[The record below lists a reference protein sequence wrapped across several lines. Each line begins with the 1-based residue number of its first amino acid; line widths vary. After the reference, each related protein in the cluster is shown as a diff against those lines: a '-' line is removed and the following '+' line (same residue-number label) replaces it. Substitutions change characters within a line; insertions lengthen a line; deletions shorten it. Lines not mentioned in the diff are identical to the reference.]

1 MGKARQTDGVP
12 YTMKLSDG
20 RTVYVEVPA
29 QYVVRDA
36 GGGRTFTVAG
46 VRFLDRVR
54 ALAMRTPAA
63 PTPGYLRTLR
73 EALGLTQ
80 QQFGEFVGVD
90 KMTVWRWEKGQ
101 LRPGADSVKA
111 IDAARR
117 AAARKGVLLA
127 G

>member
-29 QYVVRDA
+29 QYVARDV
-36 GGGRTFTVAG
+36 GGGRTFTLAG

-80 QQFGEFVGVD
+80 QQFGEAVGVD